1 MLVGILVCDKQQL
14 SKPLPFTRCFSTYDI
29 QSLRVHCDQPTSTG
43 RKSLRS
49 HGRGASGIMS
59 AVGSDGDILLDDEDE
74 LEIEIGAA
82 TQLSFIFESFLTRW
96 CFRYMR
102 IYCSFNNQNI
112 HLLIQFRFKTYIFFG
127 RVERMTDF
135 RMQAASVLMQIQW
148 GEECYLYGYW
158 YLRNREAVN

>member
-1 MLVGILVCDKQQL
+1 MAGQFFLAAQSRPVYMAFADSRGPGNPTGSAHCAGPGNGSSRHTVV
-14 SKPLPFTRCFSTYDI
+14 PLC
-29 QSLRVHCDQPTSTG
+29 G
-43 RKSLRS
+43 S

-112 HLLIQFRFKTYIFFG
+112 HLHIQFRFKTYIF
-127 RVERMTDF
+127 
-135 RMQAASVLMQIQW
+135 L
-148 GEECYLYGYW
+148 EELK
-158 YLRNREAVN
+158 E